1 MNRFRLSR
9 RCLLRG
15 LGGVGVGLP
24 ALECM
29 LGPHGEALAAGTPLP
44 LRYLLCFAGHSL
56 RTDRGPAVRFV
67 PEATGPG
74 YDVPTALGPIEALGL
89 RDEVTVVS
97 NLHIPSSPEEATP
110 PPQGYAEFHW
120 HGPPLLAG
128 VSTVAPF
135 DATMTARTSDQIVME
150 TLAGS
155 TVFPSL
161 NYRTQALF
169 YNLGG
174 GIDVPDNRDT
184 LSFAQQGNRIVPVV
198 PTVSPRLA
206 WQTLFTG
213 FVGEGDDQAALA
225 ELQKRASVLDLV
237 DWRMSSVRDKLSSF
251 DRARLDAHWDHVRTL
266 EKRLQALAPDPSE
279 GCERLIDPG
288 QDPALGGSFDGPE
301 GNAVNLGYS
310 DEEARAEVFAD
321 LITMALVCDRT
332 RVVTWMITMW
342 QSFMNARPIT
352 GHGFNCHDMHHNG
365 ETHQLED
372 VVAWHVGIFGGLVD
386 RLRRAPE
393 GSGSVLDRCAV
404 MLLNEG
410 GTADALEGSH
420 NSEGMAFLMAGGAGG
435 LVRGEHVVA
444 PNGTHAAQVP
454 VTAMRAVGV
463 SQDRLGD
470 VRGEVAGLRR

>member
-1 MNRFRLSR
+1 MTLRLSR
-9 RCLLRG
+9 RSLLRG
-15 LGGVGVGLP
+15 AGGVALGLP

-29 LGPHGEALAAGTPLP
+29 LGPNGDALAAGAPLP

-56 RTDRGPAVRFV
+56 RTDQGPAVRFV
-67 PEATGPG
+67 PEATGRG
-74 YDVPTALGPIEALGL
+74 YDVPYALSALDAL
-89 RDEVTVVS
+89 DLTDEVTVVS
-97 NLHIPSSPEEATP
+97 NLFIPSSPEVATP

-135 DATMTARTSDQIVME
+135 DATTSSRTSDRLVIDAIGGE
-150 TLAGS
+150 TA
-155 TVFPSL
+155 FPSL

-174 GIDVPDNRDT
+174 GLDIPDNRDT
-184 LSFAQQGNRIVPVV
+184 LSFERRNDRIVPVP

-213 FVGEGDDQAALA
+213 FVGEGDEGGAL
-225 ELQKRASVLDLV
+225 ELQKRSSVLDLV
-237 DWRMSSVRDKLSSF
+237 DWRLSSVSQALSGA
-251 DRARLDAHWDHVRTL
+251 DRQRLEEHWDHVRTI
-266 EKRLQALAPDPSE
+266 EQRLQALAPDPTE
-279 GCERLIDPG
+279 GCDRLLDPG
-288 QDPALGGSFDGPE
+288 QDPPLGGAFDGPE
-301 GNAVNLGYS
+301 GNAINLGYS
-310 DEEARAEVFAD
+310 DEEARAEVFRD
-321 LITMALVCDRT
+321 LVTMALTCDRT

-352 GHGFNCHDMHHNG
+352 GHPFNCHDVHHNG
-365 ETHQLED
+365 RTDQLED
-372 VVAWHVGIFGGLVD
+372 VVAWHVEQWAALVD
-386 RLRRAPE
+386 QLRRTPE
-393 GSGSVLDRCAV
+393 GDGTLLDRCAV

-420 NSEGMAFLMAGGAGG
+420 NSEGMAFLVAGGAGG

-444 PNGTHAAQVP
+444 PDGTHAAQVP
-454 VTAMRAVGV
+454 ITAMRAVGV
-463 SQDRLGD
+463 AEDRLGG